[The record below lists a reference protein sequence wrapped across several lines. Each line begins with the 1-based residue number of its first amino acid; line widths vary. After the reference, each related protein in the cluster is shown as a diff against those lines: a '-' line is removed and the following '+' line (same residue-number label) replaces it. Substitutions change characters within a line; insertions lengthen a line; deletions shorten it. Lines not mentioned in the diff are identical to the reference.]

1 MELLGPIL
9 EMFVSES
16 ILHEPIEN
24 GSKNGL
30 WITSSYD
37 ASSHFEIASE
47 EILKIYEQ
55 IVGEKLDL
63 NIEQTDD
70 DD

>member
-1 MELLGPIL
+1 VELLGPIL

-30 WITSSYD
+30 NNKDLSKGSQRIPSS
-37 ASSHFEIASE
+37 
-47 EILKIYEQ
+47 
-55 IVGEKLDL
+55 KL
-63 NIEQTDD
+63 
-70 DD
+70 